1 MHMGLAAVV
10 LVEVGVVM
18 QYSVMNEFW
27 YVSVKRESEGLKYVP
42 VDSCSESV

>member
-27 YVSVKRESEGLKYVP
+27 YVSVKRESEGLKNVP
-42 VDSCSESV
+42 VDSCSENI